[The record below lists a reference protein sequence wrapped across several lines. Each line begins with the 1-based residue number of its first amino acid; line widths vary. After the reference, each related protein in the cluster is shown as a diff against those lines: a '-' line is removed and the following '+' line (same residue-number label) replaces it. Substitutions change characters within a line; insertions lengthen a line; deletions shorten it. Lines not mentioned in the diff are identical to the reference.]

1 MFTNEVL
8 EQAIADFREEADT
21 PVKKILVEFLETHIP
36 DIKAYQPRMAVL
48 DQSIDIARQRRQTA
62 KVVEQEAV

>member
-1 MFTNEVL
+1 MFTNEAL

-21 PVKKILVEFLETHIP
+21 PVKKILVEFLEAHIP

-48 DQSIDIARQRRQTA
+48 DESLDIARQRRHTA
-62 KVVEQEAV
+62 PYP

>member
-1 MFTNEVL
+1 MFTNEAL
-8 EQAIADFREEADT
+8 EQAIADFRKEADT

-48 DQSIDIARQRRQTA
+48 DETLDIVRQRHQTVKA
-62 KVVEQEAV
+62 AEPEAV